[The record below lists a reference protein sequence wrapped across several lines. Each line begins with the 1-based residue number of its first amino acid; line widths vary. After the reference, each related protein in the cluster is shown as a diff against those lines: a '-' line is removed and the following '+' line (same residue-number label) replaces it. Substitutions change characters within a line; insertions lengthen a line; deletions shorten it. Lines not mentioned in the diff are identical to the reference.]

1 MKRTP
6 RIVVLLVSML
16 VSVMPAMA
24 TDRAIWTWEAES
36 YALVEDPLAA
46 RQAVDLARK
55 KHITS
60 FYLYADAFRDRNLI
74 LNQPEVYR
82 QFIRQM
88 HGAGLRVFA
97 LLGSGYLHTE
107 SYVLPERRDEALR
120 MFQRVL
126 DYNASSAP
134 EERFDGV
141 NLDIEPHILG
151 DWEGNKLRLL
161 GQFLDLGQALMELRR
176 ASGQSIEVGPAIPF
190 WFTGIQV
197 KWHGVSASVTEHAL
211 ALYDYAAV
219 MDYRNHA
226 EGADGIIS
234 HAVDTMEIAG
244 RRGKK
249 VVIGVEVGPGEVEK
263 VSFQHL
269 TERDLEREL
278 ALTERAFGDRDVF
291 AGFAIH
297 HYRAYR
303 EWLNRQGTAR

>member
-6 RIVVLLVSML
+6 RIVALLVSML
-16 VSVMPAMA
+16 VSAMPAMA

-36 YALVEDPLAA
+36 YALVQDPMAA
-46 RQAVDLARK
+46 RQAMDLARQ

-74 LNQPEVYR
+74 VNRSEVYR
-82 QFIRQM
+82 QLIRRM

-97 LLGSGYLHTE
+97 LLGSADLHSE
-107 SYVLPERRDEALR
+107 VYVLPEQRDQALT

-126 DYNASSAP
+126 DYNASSAF

-141 NLDIEPHILG
+141 NLDIEPYIL
-151 DWEGNKLRLL
+151 DEWDRNKLGLL
-161 GQFLDLGQALMELRR
+161 GQYLDLGQALMDLRR
-176 ASGQSIEVGPAIPF
+176 ASGQSIQVGPAIPF
-190 WFTGIQV
+190 WFARIQV
-197 KWHGVSASVTEHAL
+197 QWHGVSASVTEHAL
-211 ALYDYAAV
+211 ALYDYAV
-219 MDYRNHA
+219 LMDYRNHA
-226 EGADGIIS
+226 EGTDGIIN
-234 HAVDTMEIAG
+234 HAIDTMEIAG
-244 RRGKK
+244 RLGKQI
-249 VVIGVEVGPGEVEK
+249 VIGVEVGSGEAEK

-278 ALTERAFGDRDVF
+278 ALTERAFGNRDAF